1 MEVREFEE
9 FIEQR
14 RNSLKDQLDYGRDL
28 EEIRNWVVR
37 QFRHC
42 YSDFE
47 EQTLVENLAEVFQDW
62 LREMAA

>member
-9 FIEQR
+9 FIDQR
-14 RNSLKDQLDYGRDL
+14 RSSLKDQLDYGRDL
-28 EEIRNWVVR
+28 EEIRTWVVR

-62 LREMAA
+62 LKEMAA